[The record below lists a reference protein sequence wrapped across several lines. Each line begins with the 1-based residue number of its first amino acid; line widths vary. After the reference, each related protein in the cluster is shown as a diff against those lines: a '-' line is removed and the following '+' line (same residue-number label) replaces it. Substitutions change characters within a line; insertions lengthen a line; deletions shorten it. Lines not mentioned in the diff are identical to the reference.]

1 LADAAQFAGKAEAGG
16 EWGDAAKWT
25 QALSAAKRAEAL
37 LAQGDADP
45 ALRRTVARRV
55 AELTD
60 RRDAIESDRRLFA
73 ALEAARGGVFESV
86 GWAEMDAAYGWAFRA
101 AGLDIDATD
110 ATTAGACI
118 RTRGRPVELTAA
130 LDAWADVRRRAG
142 RPEADWRRLVA
153 AARAA
158 DTDPWRDILR
168 SKAAAEDNAAHEA
181 LRALADDT
189 DRLDAQPPAS
199 LILLAAKLHETG
211 DRVRA
216 EAVLR
221 RAWARF
227 PNDFW
232 VNFRMAEAPGMGW
245 GGPND
250 VFPRPAE
257 ALRYLTAAVALRPE
271 SAMAHDY
278 LGIALHAAGDLPA
291 AAAAQRE
298 AIRLN
303 VDDPWIHFHLGA
315 TLSDSG
321 DMAGAAAEFRA
332 AIRLKPDEAWHHSG
346 LGNAL
351 KAMGELPGALIE
363 LREAARLKPD
373 SDRMRDELARAERE
387 IGNSTGAAPRAP
399 RSDADRP
406 R

>member
-1 LADAAQFAGKAEAGG
+1 M
-16 EWGDAAKWT
+16 
-25 QALSAAKRAEAL
+25 
-37 LAQGDADP
+37 
-45 ALRRTVARRV
+45 
-55 AELTD
+55 TD
-60 RRDAIESDRRLFA
+60 RRDAIETDRRLFA
-73 ALEAARGGVFESV
+73 GLEAARGGASESV
-86 GWAEMDAAYGWAFRA
+86 DWAEMDAAYDLAFRG
-101 AGLDIDATD
+101 AGLDVDTTD
-110 ATTAGACI
+110 AATAGAWI
-118 RTRGRPVELTAA
+118 RARKRPVELAAA
-130 LDAWADVRRRAG
+130 LDAWADARHRAG
-142 RPEADWRRLVA
+142 RPQADCSRLVA

-158 DTDPWRDILR
+158 DTDSWRDALR
-168 SKAAAEDNAAHEA
+168 SKAATQGEAALDA
-181 LRALADDT
+181 LQALADET
-189 DRLDAQPPAS
+189 GRLDAQPAAS
-199 LILLAAKLHETG
+199 VLLLASKLHERG
-211 DRVRA
+211 DRGRA

-257 ALRYLTAAVALRPE
+257 ALRYLTAAVAIRPE
-271 SAMAHDY
+271 SAMARDY

-291 AAAAQRE
+291 AALAQRE
-298 AIRLN
+298 AIRLKA
-303 VDDPWIHFHLGA
+303 DDPWIHFHLGA

-321 DMAGAAAEFRA
+321 DMAAAATAFRA
-332 AIRLKPDEAWHHSG
+332 AIRLQPDEAWHHSG

-351 KAMGELPGALIE
+351 KAMGDLPGALIE

-373 SDRMRDELARAERE
+373 FERMRDEVAKAERE

-399 RSDADRP
+399 RSDVDKR